1 MKYASD
7 LTDVEW
13 ELIQEYFKKR

>member
-13 ELIQEYFKKR
+13 ELIQEYFKK